1 MKKALTIG
9 LTSVAIAATL
19 SVVTAW
25 SRSREAAADTL
36 PAADIV
42 SRVTDMGLEPI
53 GRPVRRGTY
62 YLMHAYDRRGVEMRV
77 VADAQFGDVLSV
89 APTRPANAAHTVRYD
104 AGPRIIH
111 VPQPGEEYEDR
122 ASLSDPD
129 EPAAAPDEDDEE
141 VAPPPRRRAKPRPQ
155 VKSDAPP
162 RRKAYHTTT
171 VRPAPVERRTILSA
185 PSSLHDG
192 PTPIRPTPRFDKKAE
207 NGAKFPPPP
216 PPGYT
221 PPSNLPAD
229 ENSLPSENSPSSE
242 NPAQD

>member
-25 SRSREAAADTL
+25 SRPPEPVADAL
-36 PAADIV
+36 PADAIV
-42 SRVTDMGLEPI
+42 SRVTELGLDPI
-53 GRPVRRGTY
+53 RQPVRRGPY
-62 YLMHAYDRRGVEMRV
+62 YVLHAYDRRGIEMRV

-89 APTRPANAAHTVRYD
+89 APTRPAHATYTVRYD

-129 EPAAAPDEDDEE
+129 EPAMAPDDDDEE
-141 VAPPPRRRAKPRPQ
+141 MAPPPRRRVKPRPPA
-155 VKSDAPP
+155 KSDAPP
-162 RRKAYHTTT
+162 RRKAYHTST

-229 ENSLPSENSPSSE
+229 ENPAPAADLP
-242 NPAQD
+242 QD